1 MSFNLTTILDNISQG
16 ESFLQYFQLNNGQ
29 LNIDFND
36 KTISWNTRQNTSLVF
51 FLYINSAIL
60 NQL

>member
-16 ESFLQYFQLNNGQ
+16 ESFLQYFNNNGQ

-36 KTISWNTRQNTSLVF
+36 TNIS
-51 FLYINSAIL
+51 
-60 NQL
+60 